1 MTPKVKLFDKPYR
14 PTFRGDTDLHLV
26 AKFGEN
32 RRLELAEKSPG
43 SGFFCLQKSVSSEH
57 PIFAPNGPI
66 APKIFRTLSPPA
78 PEPWTCI
85 EFGPDHQLL
94 CCGENVL
101 NRV

>member
-43 SGFFCLQKSVSSEH
+43 SGFF
-57 PIFAPNGPI
+57 
-66 APKIFRTLSPPA
+66 
-78 PEPWTCI
+78 
-85 EFGPDHQLL
+85 LL
-94 CCGENVL
+94 TKKRLV
-101 NRV
+101 